1 MLVSKG
7 GESGCLWVRTALKTP
22 VKANNC
28 FLEAAIV
35 SEECHRAGLAI
46 KETLAIHSNLCKAA
60 EFIQDSRKER
70 ETWKDPKNNQM
81 SD

>member
-35 SEECHRAGLAI
+35 AEDRIGKKRDFGNSLDCVQG
-46 KETLAIHSNLCKAA
+46 CKICAR
-60 EFIQDSRKER
+60 FKKRKGNMDALGPEI
-70 ETWKDPKNNQM
+70 
-81 SD
+81 